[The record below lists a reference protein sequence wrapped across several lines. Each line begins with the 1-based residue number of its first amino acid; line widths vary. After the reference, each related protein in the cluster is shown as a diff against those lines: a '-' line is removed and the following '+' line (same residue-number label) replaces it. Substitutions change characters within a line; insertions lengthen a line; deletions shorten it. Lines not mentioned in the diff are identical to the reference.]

1 MRFMSTSSILQTVLP
16 VESIALLPTPVRGHQ
31 SKDTVLISDRCI
43 YLRRTWWYWH
53 LWHFGSKVQL
63 PDTAGGCGWRWL
75 KFQTA
80 FWRHFLILL
89 QKRDAEDMSGVF
101 GRFVEALM
109 WVRGLVFC
117 TACCRNC
124 CRSMLCLSF
133 VIEIVAIAK
142 DWSPSV

>member
-1 MRFMSTSSILQTVLP
+1 LETFLDTSAET
-16 VESIALLPTPVRGHQ
+16 
-31 SKDTVLISDRCI
+31 
-43 YLRRTWWYWH
+43 
-53 LWHFGSKVQL
+53 
-63 PDTAGGCGWRWL
+63 
-75 KFQTA
+75 
-80 FWRHFLILL
+80 
-89 QKRDAEDMSGVF
+89 DAEDMSGVF

-142 DWSPSV
+142 D